1 MQNAVK
7 DAYDQLSRK
16 EEETNM
22 IWHKNNCIN
31 HLIGKIPRSV
41 SENHRDSNHAL
52 LLQSRTTLIH
62 SLAER
67 SHSLGIMAGSD

>member
-22 IWHKNNCIN
+22 IWHKTTVLNGKIFNS
-31 HLIGKIPRSV
+31 LIGKILRSV
-41 SENHRDSNHAL
+41 SKNHRDSNLAL
-52 LLQSRTTLIH
+52 LF
-62 SLAER
+62 
-67 SHSLGIMAGSD
+67 